1 MKRWTVKRASPEA
14 VAEWM
19 VEELRELGWL
29 YQDEAVEQIR
39 KRFGKD
45 FVYVS
50 ESGVESIDT
59 RVLAAFAKLT
69 PDAVWE
75 FSEMA
80 WRFRTPDDLPGR
92 RQD

>member
-1 MKRWTVKRASPEA
+1 MQRASPEA

-45 FVYVS
+45 FIYVS

-59 RVLAAFAKLT
+59 RVLKAFRKLSESEV
-69 PDAVWE
+69 VWE
-75 FSEMA
+75 FSERA
-80 WRFRTPDDLPGR
+80 WRFRTPDDIPGR

>member
-1 MKRWTVKRASPEA
+1 MKRASPEA

-50 ESGVESIDT
+50 ESGVGSIDT
-59 RVLAAFAKLT
+59 RVLKAFRKLT
-69 PDAVWE
+69 ESEVVWE
-75 FSEMA
+75 FSERA
-80 WRFRTPDDLPGR
+80 WRHRTPNDLPGR

>member
-1 MKRWTVKRASPEA
+1 MKRAGPEA

-59 RVLAAFAKLT
+59 RVLKAFRKT
-69 PDAVWE
+69 ESEVVWE
-75 FSEMA
+75 FSERA
-80 WRFRTPDDLPGR
+80 WRFRTPDDIPGR